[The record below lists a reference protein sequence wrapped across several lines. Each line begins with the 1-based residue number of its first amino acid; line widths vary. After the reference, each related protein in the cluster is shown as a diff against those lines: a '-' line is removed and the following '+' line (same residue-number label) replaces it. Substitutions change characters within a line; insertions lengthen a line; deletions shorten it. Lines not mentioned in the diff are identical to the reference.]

1 MVLLGVVFSVGML
14 VAAAR
19 LASFEDAV
27 ASIVRIEVPAGV
39 LADVY
44 EPDPATAAND
54 PDGGDRSADD
64 GDDRADK
71 PLPPRNFLLIGTD
84 SAIGLD
90 ADDPAGYRDR
100 TPGVA
105 LADAIML
112 LRLDPGLSRASLVS
126 LPRDL
131 YVMIHRNGIP
141 VREEQLAS
149 ALLVGGMELGA
160 PTLVET
166 VTNEFGV
173 PIHNFVIIDFL
184 GFESIVDE
192 IGGVSLWF
200 PYPVRDLASGLYVSE
215 SGRSEERRVG
225 KECRSRWSP
234 HH

>member
-44 EPDPATAAND
+44 EPAVPADAGD
-54 PDGGDRSADD
+54 PDATGKPVDADAD
-64 GDDRADK
+64 ADQADK
-71 PLPPRNFLLIGTD
+71 PLPPLNFLLIGTD

-90 ADDPAGYRDR
+90 ADDPAGHRDR

-126 LPRDL
+126 LPRNL

-141 VREEQLAS
+141 VR
-149 ALLVGGMELGA
+149 
-160 PTLVET
+160 
-166 VTNEFGV
+166 
-173 PIHNFVIIDFL
+173 
-184 GFESIVDE
+184 
-192 IGGVSLWF
+192 
-200 PYPVRDLASGLYVSE
+200 
-215 SGRSEERRVG
+215 
-225 KECRSRWSP
+225 
-234 HH
+234 